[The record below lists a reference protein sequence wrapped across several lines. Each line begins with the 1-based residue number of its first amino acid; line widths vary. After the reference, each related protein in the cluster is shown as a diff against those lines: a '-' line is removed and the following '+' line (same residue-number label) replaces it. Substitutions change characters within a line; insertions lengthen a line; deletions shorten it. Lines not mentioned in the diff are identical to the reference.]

1 MNRKKVS
8 AVLPFIVWFALLPLL
23 WLTSRTRGVTS
34 YFSASLV
41 AIYMIVVP
49 MTIVRFAEKQS
60 ITERFGLRSAR
71 FLILVFL
78 VLTSIAATIIMT
90 AADWN
95 ASYAVLLAPIP
106 EEVFFRGYF
115 LGRFT
120 NGNTSKS
127 TKAAVGSLLLSSVV
141 FSLSHI
147 FRPYSVPDYLSL
159 FEFGLVTGFIYLLS
173 NSILLGVAI
182 HTAWNF
188 SLAVKPEYLFSTQ
201 FFSWAIL
208 ITAPSCLLFAEGL
221 LKRRRMKKTKM
232 NVEVV

>member
-8 AVLPFIVWFALLPLL
+8 AFLPFIIWFALLPLL

-34 YFSASLV
+34 YFSASLI

-49 MTIVRFAEKQS
+49 LTMVRFAEKQS

-90 AADWN
+90 ATDWN

-106 EEVFFRGYF
+106 EEMFFRGYF

-120 NGNTSKS
+120 NRNTSKS
-127 TKAAVGSLLLSSVV
+127 TKAAVGSLLLSAAV

-147 FRPYSVPDYLSL
+147 FRPYSIPDYLSL
-159 FEFGLVTGFIYLLS
+159 FEFGLVTGFTYLLS

-208 ITAPSCLLFAEGL
+208 IMAPSCLLFAEGL
-221 LKRRRMKKTKM
+221 LKKRRMKKTKM
-232 NVEVV
+232 NEVV

>member
-8 AVLPFIVWFALLPLL
+8 VILPFIAWFALFPLL
-23 WLTSRTRGVTS
+23 WLTSRARGITS
-34 YFSASLV
+34 YFSASLIP
-41 AIYMIVVP
+41 IYMIVVP

-127 TKAAVGSLLLSSVV
+127 TKAAVMALLLSSVV

-147 FRPYSVPDYLSL
+147 FRPYSVPNYLSL
-159 FEFGLVTGFIYLLS
+159 FEFGVVTGFTYLLS
-173 NSILLGVAI
+173 DSILLGVAI

-188 SLAVKPEYLFSTQ
+188 SLTVKPVYLFSTQ

-208 ITAPSCLLFAEGL
+208 ITAPSCLLFAEEL
-221 LKRRRMKKTKM
+221 LKRRRLKKIKM
-232 NVEVV
+232 NEAV